1 MEMLHPFMPFLTEDV
16 YHLLRHRAD
25 GDDLCIRQTDT
36 SAVIRPD
43 AESLA
48 AGELLKS
55 AISGIRD
62 ARNKARLKPRDT
74 IRLACITGSRETLT
88 VVSGILCKQVNATSL
103 EFTEE
108 PVAGAIPV
116 VIGKDR
122 FFIGSD
128 QAQDDGV
135 QREEMEKELVYLT
148 GFLESVEKKLSNERF
163 IQNAKPEVIE
173 NERKKQA
180 DAQMKIATL
189 REGLANLG

>member
-1 MEMLHPFMPFLTEDV
+1 
-16 YHLLRHRAD
+16 
-25 GDDLCIRQTDT
+25 
-36 SAVIRPD
+36 
-43 AESLA
+43 
-48 AGELLKS
+48 
-55 AISGIRD
+55 
-62 ARNKARLKPRDT
+62 
-74 IRLACITGSRETLT
+74 
-88 VVSGILCKQVNATSL
+88 
-103 EFTEE
+103 
-108 PVAGAIPV
+108 